1 MASGRQVGP
10 PKARSAIGAGG
21 VVRRID
27 ELGRIVI
34 PVEIRRRLGIEVHDP
49 LEIGVRGDTIT
60 LSTPHDVC
68 VFCGTRSGLTEYH
81 GRHVCAGC
89 RIELAGGVISR

>member
-1 MASGRQVGP
+1 MASGRQVGQP
-10 PKARSAIGAGG
+10 RARAGIGSGG

-49 LEIGVRGDTIT
+49 LEIGVRGDIIT
-60 LSTPHDVC
+60 LSPPHDLC
-68 VFCGTRSGLTEYH
+68 VFCGSRSGLSEHH
-81 GRHVCAGC
+81 GRHICAAC

>member
-1 MASGRQVGP
+1 MGSGRQVGA
-10 PKARSAIGAGG
+10 PKPRSASSAGG

-68 VFCGTRSGLTEYH
+68 VFCGTRSALTEHH
-81 GRHVCAGC
+81 GRHVCAAC

>member
-1 MASGRQVGP
+1 MGRHISAPRSKAASG
-10 PKARSAIGAGG
+10 GG

-60 LSTPHDVC
+60 LSQPHDVC
-68 VFCGTRSGLTEYH
+68 VFCSGRAGLTEHH
-81 GRHVCAGC
+81 GRHVCTAC
-89 RIELAGGVISR
+89 RLELAGGVISR